1 MTDIVGIIDQAF
13 YGDIGILGKDCRK
26 QHRHRSWL
34 CRLDIEKP
42 AFVDHFPH
50 RFSSLPEGLNHTIRS
65 YIHIPLYIYD
75 FNVLYPH
82 YIHCSRVKLKVFIS
96 TLLLK
101 VNPKSSHGCTGQQS
115 YFTWMTSLDHKKSS
129 HLGCSTPEALR
140 CCRPVEL
147 FPTPYSFRQWE
158 YVSLTLM
165 GVNVRQWEYVSYIHH
180 INTWTLI

>member
-1 MTDIVGIIDQAF
+1 MCFFRHLGPCKNFIHFTDFKHQNIWFNQCMTDIVGIIDQAF

-50 RFSSLPEGLNHTIRS
+50 RFSSLPGGLNHTIRS

-115 YFTWMTSLDHKKSS
+115 YFT
-129 HLGCSTPEALR
+129 
-140 CCRPVEL
+140 
-147 FPTPYSFRQWE
+147 
-158 YVSLTLM
+158 
-165 GVNVRQWEYVSYIHH
+165 
-180 INTWTLI
+180 